1 MHHPRFYR
9 KNEGMEPMVI
19 KYQKK
24 IFRLSESNSLLKGEN
39 ILRIRRT
46 DHTSFRFIATIAG
59 IVLLLCIVC
68 AGNVLALDC
77 VSRPDRCCGG
87 YVPEDYHVCSGKGQC
102 FLYPSPHCI
111 CSGGWSGVNC
121 EIEAPCG
128 SSGCGHLCNGH
139 GVCTNDGQGGER
151 CYCKG
156 EEAGGFCCEKSLLP
170 TIAATSIVIDPAT
183 PSNIYVGVDGQGVY
197 RTTTSGS
204 AWTAATTQPANKNIR
219 ALVINPVT
227 HSTLFAG
234 TYGGG
239 VNRSTNSGVDWGPCG
254 NTGLANLNVL
264 SLVTNTTGQLYAG
277 TEAGVYTSGDCDTW
291 TALNNGL
298 P

>member
-9 KNEGMEPMVI
+9 KNEMMEHMVI

-24 IFRLSESNSLLKGEN
+24 IFLLSESNSLLKGEN

-68 AGNVLALDC
+68 AGNALAYDC
-77 VSRPDRCCGG
+77 VAHPSNCCGG
-87 YVPEDYHVCSGKGQC
+87 IYSGDSHVCNGHGKCLNGN
-102 FLYPSPHCI
+102 CI
-111 CSGGWSGVNC
+111 CSGDGWVGMNC

-128 SSGCGHLCNGH
+128 STGCGRLCNGH
-139 GVCTNDGQGGER
+139 GVCILDGGDSR
-151 CYCKG
+151 CFCKG
-156 EEAGGFCCEKSLLP
+156 EESGGFCCEKSLLP

-227 HSTLFAG
+227 HSMLFAG

-264 SLVTNTTGQLYAG
+264 SLVSDSSGKLYAG
-277 TEAGVYTSGDCDTW
+277 TEAGVYTSPDCDSW
-291 TALNNGL
+291 TALNSGL